1 MRHLII
7 ALLCLLGGTLR
18 AQTQFTIE
26 AGGPAWKLDG
36 RTLLSAPAEGL
47 WSIATAWENDWPA
60 QWVHATPTSRTQS
73 GEWTILT
80 ATVRIHNGEMFLRDA
95 YRELPNGLTQCIR
108 RYQWNGPDTLRRAT
122 LSVRLAME
130 GEHLMP
136 LLPGILYYGNPNG
149 AQVNPNI
156 IPVYGGN
163 EGDFAIFEDHRYPQP
178 FAMLESASGRYA
190 AAVHTTPSPVRGAV
204 LNDQWW
210 SMGVENRGSQSEFVL
225 LSGPIGYNGR
235 HSVAKALQFSPM
247 TYTDTYLDLE
257 PGRVIEKEFFVE
269 LYPIDRPGT
278 GFQRPLYHSI
288 DLHKPFDADRFP
300 SFDEILRTKYKFAQS
315 RWMEG
320 AAPGYNMYDSS
331 MRRDIVMGWCGQA
344 DSPGFALQVLE
355 GRLGNDPRIV
365 DQVQRSLDFL
375 TQSPMIGGGL
385 FAVGYQTAEQRWYGG
400 DPVSCGQAMY
410 NFARAIE
417 QARGDKRY
425 DTRKWETFLQKVCDS
440 VSARILAADWNPRST
455 AEAFFIAPLAIASEL
470 FRNTTYEKAAI
481 RAGELFASRHLA
493 NASYW
498 GGTLDA
504 TCEDKEGAWAAFQA
518 FLELYERFGEAR
530 YLEWAKHAMDVCLS
544 YVVVWDIPLP
554 AGRMADHHFKTT
566 GWTVVSPQNQHID
579 IYGVLF
585 APEVYRMG
593 QILKNRSLQRLAEVM
608 FRSCIQLTDPF
619 GSQGEQLQQTNF
631 AQHGDMSN
639 VHKLRGGYSES
650 WTVFWITAHFL
661 NAAAKF
667 ELMGY
672 PAQPHPG
679 KEAVRTGRPHR
690 APRAAQ
696 TARATH
702 AARYE

>member
-178 FAMLESASGRYA
+178 FAMLESASGHYA

-247 TYTDTYLDLE
+247 TYTDTYLNLE

>member
-163 EGDFAIFEDHRYPQP
+163 EGYFAIFEDHRYPQP

-190 AAVHTTPSPVRGAV
+190 AAVHTTPSPVRGAM

-344 DSPGFALQVLE
+344 DSPGFSLQVLE

-417 QARGDKRY
+417 QARGNKRY

-470 FRNTTYEKAAI
+470 FRNATYEEAAV

-696 TARATH
+696 TARATR

>member
-122 LSVRLAME
+122 LSVRMAME

-190 AAVHTTPSPVRGAV
+190 AAVHTTPSPVRGAM

-210 SMGVENRGSQSEFVL
+210 SMGIENRGSQSEFVL

-247 TYTDTYLDLE
+247 TYTDPYLDLE

-470 FRNTTYEKAAI
+470 FRNTTYEEAAV

-619 GSQGEQLQQTNF
+619 GSQGEQFQQTNF

-696 TARATH
+696 TARATR